1 MDAAVRVCWVWARQG
16 AGARGSSDVFE
27 RVGLSNPGEDV

>member
-1 MDAAVRVCWVWARQG
+1 MDAAARVRWVWACQG
-16 AGARGSSDVFE
+16 AGARGSSDIFE